1 MRKKQCWEVKKCGRE
16 PGGEKYAELGV
27 CKAALP
33 NDYDGMN
40 DGEHGGRFC
49 WAITGTLCGGEAQ
62 GEFCKKIEN
71 CLSCEF
77 LQNVEKEEGKRFV
90 LTPQHADLLL
100 EAEGFTKKK

>member
-1 MRKKQCWEVKKCGRE
+1 MEKKQCWEIFKCGRE

-33 NDYDGMN
+33 NKYDGMN
-40 DGEHGGRFC
+40 EGVHGGRFC
-49 WAITGTLCGGEAQ
+49 WAITGTLCGGKVRGRYCE
-62 GEFCKKIEN
+62 KIET

-77 LQNVEKEEGKRFV
+77 LQQVEKEQGRRFI

-100 EAEGFTKKK
+100 EAEEIKDK